1 MPAINNM
8 DNKIMPT
15 NPNTQLKLFFN
26 VAKKTMEKRINVAPS
41 FQYRKKL
48 AEYLILSFMI
58 SI

>member
-1 MPAINNM
+1 M

>member
-26 VAKKTMEKRINVAPS
+26 VAKKTMEKESMLLLRSNIEKN
-41 FQYRKKL
+41 
-48 AEYLILSFMI
+48 
-58 SI
+58 